1 MDEKEIIL
9 KAIEEIQTKTFGL
22 TQQFLDIHE
31 IEFRDPLIDRGML
44 RVDTERED
52 GIAVVYFPVKN
63 EKINFTVYLEISPD
77 VVVRSVDTVP
87 YSSVYF
93 KAISPDL
100 DFRQLAAL
108 TVLPNSGGWT
118 KGDKRGTGKVTYKNS
133 CIRFEPNPEPDDFED
148 KLRKLILFLEQDV
161 AGIAT
166 LTKMTAGYIQVA
178 MEFHNGNTMLGGP
191 HINRDL
197 IRRMSLLNLEIDF
210 DLYVGG
216 NTLKPL

>member
-1 MDEKEIIL
+1 MVEGEIIL
-9 KAIEEIQTKTFGL
+9 KAVEEIQIKTFGL

-31 IEFRDPLIDRGML
+31 IEFRDPLML

-63 EKINFTVYLEISPD
+63 EKFNFAVYLETSPN
-77 VVVRSVDTVP
+77 VVVRNVDTVP

-93 KAISPDL
+93 KAISADL

-108 TVLPNSGGWT
+108 TVLPSSGGWER
-118 KGDKRGTGKVTYKNS
+118 GDKRGAGKVTYENS
-133 CIRFEPNPEPDDFED
+133 CIRFEPNPGPDDFED
-148 KLRKLILFLEQDV
+148 KLRKLILFLEQDA
-161 AGIAT
+161 AGI
-166 LTKMTAGYIQVA
+166 TALAKVAAGFIQVA

-191 HINRDL
+191 HINQDL
-197 IRRMSLLNLEIDF
+197 IRRMGLLNLEIDF

-216 NTLKPL
+216 NALKS